1 LQNVI
6 VQVDLAFQKFDESGD
21 DKLNYRYGLVYCME
35 EPGEQCNVVFA
46 INCYGTG

>member
-21 DKLNYRYGLVYCME
+21 DKLNYRYELMYDKEV
-35 EPGEQCNVVFA
+35 PGKQGTVVFA
-46 INCYGTG
+46 

>member
-21 DKLNYRYGLVYCME
+21 DKLNYRYELMCGME
-35 EPGEQCNVVFA
+35 EPEEQGNVVFA
-46 INCYGTG
+46 